1 MNNPMQ
7 MIMQA
12 LRGGMQPQ
20 QFLQQMAG
28 QNPMIRQLQQITQ
41 GKNTQELMQIA
52 NNMAQQRGTT
62 VQAIMQQMGLPINQ

>member
-12 LRGGMQPQ
+12 MRGGMQPQ

-28 QNPMIRQLQQITQ
+28 QNPMIRQLKQISQ
-41 GKNTQELMQIA
+41 GKNPQELMQIA

-62 VQAIMQQMGLPINQ
+62 VQAIMQQMGIPINQ